1 MKSSTRKEQ
10 VVNTLLLG
18 FGNRPHKAGGNL
30 MKDFF
35 KVLTE
40 ESITGN
46 YGATGIRHILG
57 NDSP

>member
-46 YGATGIRHILG
+46 Y
-57 NDSP
+57 